1 MSNRINISKR
11 KRFEILNRDN
21 FTCQYCGRKAPN
33 VELEVDHIKAVA
45 NGGTNDDEN
54 LITACHDC
62 NIGKSARDLRT
73 ESLLDTADEYI
84 EQYKL
89 TKSSLEKFKIAKS
102 LLSAYSDYQTD
113 AMVSMY
119 VACVGISGE
128 SKSEM
133 EMELMFLR
141 NDAKRMVSRY
151 GRTKAFQKWYE
162 LVIENMDIEDDFD
175 EFLEDYK
182 EKERSR

>member
-1 MSNRINISKR
+1 MSDRINLSKR

-62 NIGKSARDLRT
+62 NIGKSARDLHT

-119 VACVGISGE
+119 VACVGVSGE

-151 GRTKAFQKWYE
+151 GRTEALQKWYE